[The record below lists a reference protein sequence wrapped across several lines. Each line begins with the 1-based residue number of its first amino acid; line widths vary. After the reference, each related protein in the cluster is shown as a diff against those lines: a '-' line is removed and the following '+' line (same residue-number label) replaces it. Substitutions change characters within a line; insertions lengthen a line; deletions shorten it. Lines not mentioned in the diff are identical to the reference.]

1 VGLLTTAVDDPR
13 VKRWQ
18 EEFSAMSS
26 TWTGN
31 IVEAERSMIAG
42 WAQGIVQMDSEED
55 SWRAAGQWLIGPVD
69 WLAVLGRTR
78 HEMTHSRLLGWLC
91 DPVAQH
97 GLGIVF
103 LHEFLTLARCPSPA
117 HPAAAIDLEVTGRS
131 LKTRAD
137 IVITLPDRT
146 VVIENKVD
154 APESPLQ
161 CDLLAG
167 DHPWPAH
174 LVLLQ
179 VKEGP
184 PDSAPGSGERWRT
197 TTWRDVSMALSRCL
211 PLASGP
217 AAYIAIEYEKT
228 LRRLFQ

>member
-1 VGLLTTAVDDPR
+1 MADDD
-13 VKRWQ
+13 VQIESWDQ
-18 EEFSAMSS
+18 AFFAMNSI
-26 TWTGN
+26 WTGQ
-31 IVEAERSMIAG
+31 IVEAERSMIATWG
-42 WAQGIVQMDSEED
+42 QSVGKMLAEED
-55 SWRAAGQWLIGPVD
+55 RDRAAGQWLIGPAD

-91 DPVAQH
+91 NPVGQH

-103 LHEFLTLARCPSPA
+103 LHAFLEIAQCPSPA
-117 HPAAAIDLEVTGRS
+117 HPAAVVDLEVTGLS

-146 VVIENKVD
+146 VVVENKVD
-154 APESPLQ
+154 AQESPLQ

-167 DHPWPAH
+167 DHPSPAH

-179 VKEGP
+179 VKKGR
-184 PDSAPGSGERWRT
+184 PDSAPVSGERWQT
-197 TTWRDVSMALSRCL
+197 ATWKQVSMALSRCL
-211 PLASGP
+211 PLAAGP
-217 AAYIAIEYEKT
+217 AAYIVNEYETT